1 MPKRPAEYDN
11 LVRTGACHDTP
22 ASTTV
27 VAGFISHAKQYLAAA
42 QALPNEA
49 SLPRFT
55 LSYEGLYACVQAV
68 LALHGVRTK
77 DAGRQL
83 AIQRVSADLGLS
95 ATEFVTFSDAHNR
108 SNGSTYQS
116 PFPPLSEREAK
127 AVLDLLHQLI
137 GLTEAHIA
145 TFTTR

>member
-11 LVRTGACHDTP
+11 LVRTGAFHDTP

-42 QALPNEA
+42 QALPSEA

-83 AIQRVSADLGLS
+83 AIQRVSSDLGLS
-95 ATEFVTFSDAHNR
+95 AAEFVTFSDAHNR
-108 SNGSTYQS
+108 RNGSTYQS

-127 AVLDLLHQLI
+127 AVVELLQKLI
-137 GLTEAHIA
+137 GLAEIHIA
-145 TFTTR
+145 AFTTS